1 MKDTGLKACVL
12 HRKTTNCRRYS
23 VMLKLKVSFNATVKK
38 ELYEEDKFSVLI
50 DVEFRSSSIFETVK
64 ATRDFFKF
72 IGFSMIK
79 YEEYG
84 RDDKNYYFYMYKLE
98 IGYYFKSKKEA
109 EEYVS
114 KIKKY
119 LKTLKNKS
127 KNQLSTSEVKEF
139 VEATEIKD
147 FKRVFD
153 FVREKYKFAISSF
166 RLDNNLLKVMV
177 QSDLYY
183 DEEII
188 KPFINIAERYATFY
202 SVEDNYNVD
211 NRYVCY
217 AEFDLTKIPE
227 ELLKVL
233 LEEYEK
239 GYKF

>member
-1 MKDTGLKACVL
+1 
-12 HRKTTNCRRYS
+12 
-23 VMLKLKVSFNATVKK
+23 MLKLKVIFNATVKK
-38 ELYEEDKFSVLI
+38 ELYEENKFNVLI
-50 DVEFRSSSIFETVK
+50 DVEFRSLSKPETVK
-64 ATRDFFKF
+64 AARDFFKF
-72 IGFSMIK
+72 VDFPMIK

-84 RDDKNYYFYMYKLE
+84 RDDKQYFYMYKLE

-147 FKRVFD
+147 FKRIFD

-166 RLDNNLLKVMV
+166 RLDNNLLKVV
-177 QSDLYY
+177 IQSDLYY

-188 KPFINIAERYATFY
+188 EPFINIAERYATFY

-227 ELLKVL
+227 ELSKVL